1 MDCRDAPA
9 ADIQATSTG
18 QIEDALGN
26 SPLKD
31 RGLNGSVNPADV
43 GAPTAAT
50 PGEGELPPGERAGE
64 KLLP

>member
-1 MDCRDAPA
+1 MHCRDAPA
-9 ADIQATSTG
+9 ADNQTAS

-31 RGLNGSVNPADV
+31 RGHDGSVNSADG
-43 GAPTAAT
+43 GASTVAT
-50 PGEGELPPGERAGE
+50 PGEEELPPGERAGE